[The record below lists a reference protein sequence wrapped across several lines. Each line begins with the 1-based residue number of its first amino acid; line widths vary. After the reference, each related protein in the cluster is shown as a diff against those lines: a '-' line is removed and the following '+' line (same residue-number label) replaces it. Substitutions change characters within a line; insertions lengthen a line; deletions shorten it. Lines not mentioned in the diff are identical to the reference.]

1 MNNWK
6 EGFID
11 YVRSW
16 RLMTAICSGV
26 NDIDQRIRN
35 NRRIAIH
42 EMSTKMTASK
52 SKKPCS
58 NCLTANIEAFILV
71 AAETFVPLDHIH

>member
-1 MNNWK
+1 M
-6 EGFID
+6 EQSGFID

-16 RLMTAICSGV
+16 QLSTAICSGV
-26 NDIDQRIRN
+26 NDIDQHIRN

-42 EMSTKMTASK
+42 EISTKMTPSQ

-58 NCLTANIEAFILV
+58 NCLMTNTEAFILV
-71 AAETFVPLDHIH
+71 AEETFVPLDHIH